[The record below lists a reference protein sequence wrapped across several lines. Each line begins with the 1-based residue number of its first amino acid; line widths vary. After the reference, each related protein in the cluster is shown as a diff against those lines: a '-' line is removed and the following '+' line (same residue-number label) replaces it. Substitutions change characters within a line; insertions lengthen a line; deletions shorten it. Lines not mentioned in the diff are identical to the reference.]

1 MLDQGKPRHDP
12 VEARHQRMMLALPPR
27 RIEEAMNGVFQHVR
41 RTAILL
47 DGQTPHS
54 SDEILVD
61 IGGYLGS

>member
-1 MLDQGKPRHDP
+1 
-12 VEARHQRMMLALPPR
+12 MLALPPR
-27 RIEEAMNGVFQHVR
+27 RIEEAMDGVFQHVR